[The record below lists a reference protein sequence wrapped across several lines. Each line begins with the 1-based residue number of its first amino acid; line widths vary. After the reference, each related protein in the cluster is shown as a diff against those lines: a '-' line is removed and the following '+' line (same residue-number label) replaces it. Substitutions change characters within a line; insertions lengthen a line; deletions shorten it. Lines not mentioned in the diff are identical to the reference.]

1 MPDVLSLM
9 CVHAHPDDE
18 CSSTGGI
25 LAKYSAEGAQTSLIT
40 ATKGENGLIRD
51 PQVRLQPWETL
62 GMVRQ
67 RELTLATNVLQVQF
81 VNFLGYRDSG
91 MAGTP
96 ENANPDAFCNADPE
110 EACRRLVLNIRKL
123 RPQVLVTYNENGG
136 YGHPD
141 HVMCNRVTQAAFE
154 LAGDPDFAWDDG
166 EEPWQPQKLYYV
178 TFDPEARRRLDE
190 KLQEAGL
197 EPMFPNREASAD
209 RPGSGPTPPRVTPT
223 PITTRVDVSAYAAL
237 KRQALLQHRTQIYGT
252 RWDKAPADI
261 WVAAYSEEVFTRV
274 RSLVPAPDQ
283 ETDLFAGLHDQAVV
297 ANDYSIR
304 HAQPVGTH
312 FVA

>member
-25 LAKYSAEGAQTSLIT
+25 LAKYSAEGVLTSLIT
-40 ATKGENGLIRD
+40 ATKGECGLIRD
-51 PQVRLQPWETL
+51 PNIRLQPWETL

-67 RELTLATNVLQVQF
+67 RELTSATNLLKVNF

-91 MAGTP
+91 MAGTDD
-96 ENANPDAFCNADPE
+96 NYNPDAFCNADPE
-110 EACRRLVLNIRKL
+110 EATRRLVLNIRKL
-123 RPQVLVTYNENGG
+123 RPLVLVTYNENGG

-154 LAGDPDFAWDDG
+154 LAADPDFAWDDG
-166 EEPWQPQKLYYV
+166 EAPWQPQKLYYIS
-178 TFDPEARRRLDE
+178 FDPEARRRLDE
-190 KLQEAGL
+190 RLKEAGL

-209 RPGSGPTPPRVTPT
+209 RPGNGQTPRVAQT

-237 KRQALLQHRTQIYGT
+237 KRKALLQHRTQIHGT
-252 RWDKAPADI
+252 RWDTAPAEI
-261 WVAAYSEEVFTRV
+261 WVAGYAEECFTRV

-283 ETDLFAGLHDQAVV
+283 ETDLFAGLREQAV
-297 ANDYSIR
+297 AADDYSLR
-304 HAQPVGTH
+304 YAQPVGTH